1 MDGVFKIFPIY
12 YDAMLTASKE
22 KGQPKAN
29 FVVAM
34 LGNPPKMR
42 HDAV

>member
-1 MDGVFKIFPIY
+1 
-12 YDAMLTASKE
+12 MLTASKE